1 MNSSSSSGGWRV
13 RTMNSMRMD
22 LSFLRRRHNYS
33 TTSSTSLSPTV
44 PVLQSPAMFQALTSK
59 TVPEETLKQ
68 KNKFERAAIK
78 PSMFFEDKEE
88 DDTVAPDLKHGVS
101 PGAQSVHVAHRSVDD
116 EQSPQTKTRCFDELF
131 NTRGPLISP
140 RTRISNDSV
149 VVIEIKT
156 NSRITYDDSKLA
168 SDLTSRL
175 AQIYQKPEAFMMVTI
190 QQDACL
196 YFGNSALPAYLMKV
210 FALPYLIAPI
220 TNLRNTILIQA
231 ALQDLLHVAPSRG
244 IVLYIPISEENFAT
258 NGVTMMGEIARLEGH
273 AEDQDAGILR
283 IDDICLHSLD
293 SYLYAA
299 DLNLHLPLVR
309 FRKVSYPLIST
320 TMDPPSVRS
329 KITEIEGDL
338 FHAPDGAA
346 LIHACNCQGSWGKGI
361 AKAFK
366 DKYPAAFAIYRPHCQ
381 NLLSSP
387 RYMFEPDLQ
396 SEESHARSS
405 RDVRLPEGT
414 ALIIPP
420 QKRDSEANG
429 KKHWI
434 ICLFT
439 SRGFG
444 RAVSPPDVIVRN
456 TELAVADMTRQLA
469 ELQTDQSSREESVG
483 ELWSCRFNAGLFGVP
498 WERSRR
504 VLEDAGLEVTVVRP
518 HGG

>member
-1 MNSSSSSGGWRV
+1 
-13 RTMNSMRMD
+13 MRILD
-22 LSFLRRRHNYS
+22 
-33 TTSSTSLSPTV
+33 V
-44 PVLQSPAMFQALTSK
+44 
-59 TVPEETLKQ
+59 
-68 KNKFERAAIK
+68 ER
-78 PSMFFEDKEE
+78 
-88 DDTVAPDLKHGVS
+88 
-101 PGAQSVHVAHRSVDD
+101 
-116 EQSPQTKTRCFDELF
+116 
-131 NTRGPLISP
+131 
-140 RTRISNDSV
+140 
-149 VVIEIKT
+149 
-156 NSRITYDDSKLA
+156 
-168 SDLTSRL
+168 
-175 AQIYQKPEAFMMVTI
+175 
-190 QQDACL
+190 
-196 YFGNSALPAYLMKV
+196 
-210 FALPYLIAPI
+210 
-220 TNLRNTILIQA
+220 
-231 ALQDLLHVAPSRG
+231 
-244 IVLYIPISEENFAT
+244 IV
-258 NGVTMMGEIARLEGH
+258 
-273 AEDQDAGILR
+273 
-283 IDDICLHSLD
+283 DDICLHSLD

-366 DKYPAAFAIYRPHCQ
+366 DKYPAAFAIYRSHCQ

>member
-101 PGAQSVHVAHRSVDD
+101 PGAQSVHVAHRSADD

-283 IDDICLHSLD
+283 
-293 SYLYAA
+293 
-299 DLNLHLPLVR
+299 N
-309 FRKVSYPLIST
+309 
-320 TMDPPSVRS
+320 
-329 KITEIEGDL
+329 
-338 FHAPDGAA
+338 
-346 LIHACNCQGSWGKGI
+346 ACNCQGSWGKGI

-366 DKYPAAFAIYRPHCQ
+366 DKYPAAFAIYRSHCQ